1 VVTVS
6 IFALQVLV
14 ALPAA
19 YALAKLRFAGRELL
33 FALVLFCI
41 AMYST
46 MVTTSSIFL
55 YFNF

>member
-1 VVTVS
+1 MVDAGGQGT
-6 IFALQVLV
+6 
-14 ALPAA
+14 
-19 YALAKLRFAGRELL
+19 AKFSG
-33 FALVLFCI
+33 ALVLFCI